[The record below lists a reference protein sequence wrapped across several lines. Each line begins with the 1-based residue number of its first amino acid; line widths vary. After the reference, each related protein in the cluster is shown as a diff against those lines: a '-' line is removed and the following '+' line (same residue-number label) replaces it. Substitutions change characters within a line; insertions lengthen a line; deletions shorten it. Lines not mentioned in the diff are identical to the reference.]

1 MDKIINYLE
10 SKLPY
15 EIVENIIK
23 LTYQPQP
30 SDLLVD
36 ITSFHESKS
45 IIINHYLSNEK
56 KIESNNVKE
65 YYLFIL
71 SWICNDFILYL
82 NNDLPTMLGYSSK
95 LCNKLFLLNYVKTH
109 SEIDLFLYTLMKNPE
124 KAMNVILGLLTPKQ
138 RNKFINKINTF

>member
-30 SDLLVD
+30 NDLLLD

-45 IIINHYLSNEK
+45 IIINHYISNEK
-56 KIESNNVKE
+56 KTEINNVKE
-65 YYLFIL
+65 YYIYLI

-82 NNDLPTMLGYSSK
+82 NNDLPK
-95 LCNKLFLLNYVKTH
+95 LINEKDSDLLNIRDEMVGNLNNTRY
-109 SEIDLFLYTLMKNPE
+109 LFMLK
-124 KAMNVILGLLTPKQ
+124 
-138 RNKFINKINTF
+138 